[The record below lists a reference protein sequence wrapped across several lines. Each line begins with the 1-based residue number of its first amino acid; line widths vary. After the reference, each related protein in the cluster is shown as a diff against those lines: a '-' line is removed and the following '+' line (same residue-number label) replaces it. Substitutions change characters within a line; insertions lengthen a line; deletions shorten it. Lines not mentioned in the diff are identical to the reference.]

1 MSFKDN
7 DGFIDLRMMRP
18 IIVLDEKNNS
28 SHLLQPTSEI
38 KLGND
43 NVTFCSPN
51 IVSLFVSI
59 AKKELEDAK
68 VIFNKSIHLKI
79 TKSKNVD
86 FEKEENKL
94 LFNYFEKIGISIVAI
109 YTAVEALANIAIP
122 NDYKLEKMNKKKVI
136 EIWNKQNIER
146 WICTTEKIGDII
158 PEIMHIESP
167 KKLKIWSYFKSL
179 EEMRNY
185 IRVSAK

>member
-1 MSFKDN
+1 
-7 DGFIDLRMMRP
+7 
-18 IIVLDEKNNS
+18 
-28 SHLLQPTSEI
+28 
-38 KLGND
+38 
-43 NVTFCSPN
+43 
-51 IVSLFVSI
+51 
-59 AKKELEDAK
+59 
-68 VIFNKSIHLKI
+68 
-79 TKSKNVD
+79 
-86 FEKEENKL
+86 
-94 LFNYFEKIGISIVAI
+94 
-109 YTAVEALANIAIP
+109 
-122 NDYKLEKMNKKKVI
+122 MNKKKVI